1 MDNNLADHVVVYLG
15 DLGRDLDYE
24 EQVYWKLFNVTPG
37 GRQPSDTNFH
47 RAFFAQ
53 FADPSAP
60 DLLFKQDYTQL
71 NETWTRK
78 FGWPI
83 FRPLHEADAYIH
95 KQLRVPINE
104 SLSEFEAQLLFL
116 VKLLVDSLND
126 AELRR
131 ACPLGQPDDK
141 SISRFKRYLEEQ
153 QYPHTD
159 RDIGLLRTLQD
170 LRSSG
175 AAHAKGKN
183 FDKIRKKIGLD
194 LDSPRDVFRGLLLR
208 VNQMLKDISAHFLP
222 ESE

>member
-194 LDSPRDVFRGLLLR
+194 LDSSARRLPGPTIAGQPNVEGYLCSLL
-208 VNQMLKDISAHFLP
+208 A
-222 ESE
+222 